1 MKTQSTI
8 PPGDQDEG
16 DSDSEL
22 KTFEGARIAR
32 RVKNPKKNEK
42 AKKIST
48 GKLHYSHF
56 HLERL
61 YAYMLNS

>member
-32 RVKNPKKNEK
+32 RVKHLKKNEEK
-42 AKKIST
+42 KKIST
-48 GKLHYSHF
+48 GKL
-56 HLERL
+56 
-61 YAYMLNS
+61 